1 MAHDAHTVRPVVAVY
16 EPAAHVVSTPL
27 GHLLPAGQMVHP
39 VEPAS
44 AYWPTGHDAHE
55 AALPLA
61 EYVPAAHGVDT
72 PPTHLLPATHAEHA
86 VPSAVANEPDAHCAH
101 DAALASDV
109 DPVAHDTLCAP
120 EQ

>member
-72 PPTHLLPATHAEHA
+72 PPTHSLPCTHGTQPVA
-86 VPSAVANEPDAHCAH
+86 SAVADVPGAHWAH
-101 DAALASDV
+101 DAALVADV
-109 DPVAHDTLCAP
+109 EPVGHAWLCAP